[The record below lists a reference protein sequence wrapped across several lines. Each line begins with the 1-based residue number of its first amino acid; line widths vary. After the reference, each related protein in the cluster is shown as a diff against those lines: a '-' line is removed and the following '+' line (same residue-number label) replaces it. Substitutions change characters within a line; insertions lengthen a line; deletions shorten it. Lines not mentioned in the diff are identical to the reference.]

1 MMTKIKSII
10 PATKL
15 YSTIIIIIVLLAS
28 CSHKKHTLQ
37 STVYKTGNGYGY
49 TISMHNK
56 VVIKQPYIPAYSG
69 NIPFCDSLD
78 AANVGNLIVN
88 KIEHKQSP
96 TVTKN
101 DLALLKIKTKC

>member
-1 MMTKIKSII
+1 MTKINSNTSSALKLCSKII
-10 PATKL
+10 
-15 YSTIIIIIVLLAS
+15 LLILLLTA
-28 CSHKKHTLQ
+28 CSHKKQALQ
-37 STVYKTGNGYGY
+37 SAVYNAGTGYGY
-49 TISMHNK
+49 TITLHNK

-78 AANVGNLIVN
+78 AAKVSDLVIK
-88 KIEHKQSP
+88 KIKRKQSP